1 MPIKLYNTA
10 THKKE
15 DFLPLEEGRVG
26 LYVCGVTVYDLC
38 HIGHARSTIVFDV
51 LARYLQAR
59 GFDVTHVRNF
69 TDIDDKIIE
78 RARQLGKPPEDLAI
92 EFIEAFYEDMG
103 ALGVLKADVEPKAT
117 EHIDHMI
124 DMIKTLIDK
133 GFAYVE
139 EGDVFYSIEKFEDY
153 GGLSGRRLEDMRAGS
168 RVAVDEKKRH
178 PMDFVLWKGAK
189 PGEPQWSSPW
199 GPGRPGWHLE
209 CSVMSNHYLGPTF
222 DIHGGGEDLVFPHHE
237 NERAQSVAANDA
249 PFARYWIHNG
259 FVTVESEK
267 MSKSLGN
274 FLTIRDALKNYHP
287 QVLRLF
293 LLSKH
298 YRSPLDFSK
307 KDVLALQTGLVRIYR
322 TLERLEKLIGPYAEK
337 SEAYAG
343 VLSDEQSVPFLR
355 EFIQFMDDDLNTAG
369 ALGLL
374 FEKVKEMNKLMD
386 THGDNP
392 PQDLLGQLEE
402 ERHHLLSAAHVLGS
416 LEEGPE
422 DFFSG
427 LSGYAET
434 IDENEVERLIEERI
448 TARAEKDWAKAD
460 AIRNRLDEMGVV
472 LEDGPQ
478 GTTWRVKVN

>member
-59 GFDVTHVRNF
+59 GFEVTHVRNF

>member
-10 THKKE
+10 TRKKE
-15 DFLPLEEGRVG
+15 DFLPLEEGKVG

-59 GFDVTHVRNF
+59 GFEVTHVRNF